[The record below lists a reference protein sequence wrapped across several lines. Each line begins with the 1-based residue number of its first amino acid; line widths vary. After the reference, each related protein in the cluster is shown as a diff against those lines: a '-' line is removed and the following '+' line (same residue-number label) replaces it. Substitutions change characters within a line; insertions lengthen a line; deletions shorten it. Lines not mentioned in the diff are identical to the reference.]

1 MQHPSDPAVCLNMQ
15 PYSSGYEKDPNRP
28 FLTQARGSA
37 AAQPNDYFLW
47 SIFNF
52 GFFNT
57 CCLGFIALVFSV
69 KSRDCK
75 VVGDPEGAARHA
87 KTARWLNIFALI
99 LSLIF
104 IVVFVIII
112 YTSSA
117 AIMEELQKRQKGQ

>member
-69 KSRDCK
+69 KKQLENILQVTSGVRELTVCK
-75 VVGDPEGAARHA
+75 DASQRMPGCVTNPVGGLSHVPALEAGAD
-87 KTARWLNIFALI
+87 RWKLTPLPKF
-99 LSLIF
+99 
-104 IVVFVIII
+104 
-112 YTSSA
+112 
-117 AIMEELQKRQKGQ
+117 

>member
-1 MQHPSDPAVCLNMQ
+1 MLPRECPDVLPILWEASRMSPHWKLGLTDGSSPHSPSFNRRPSDLQ
-15 PYSSGYEKDPNRP
+15 
-28 FLTQARGSA
+28 
-37 AAQPNDYFLW
+37 
-47 SIFNF
+47 
-52 GFFNT
+52 
-57 CCLGFIALVFSV
+57 
-69 KSRDCK
+69 SRDCK